1 MGRHRLDRGKVA
13 FTKSVQDLV
22 TILSNASVKD
32 RSRKLLVNTAVV
44 TIRAASSRTSIHGA
58 RKRMRTGKSRRQIAR
73 VLEGLDLNKVADK
86 VNLIF
91 REEAKKRFGGQIL
104 SIAIDIHAIPYHGN
118 PHKDENEL
126 GRSKQKD
133 GTTRFHMIATAYVV
147 GKKKKRF
154 TLAVMFVPR
163 CTTMR
168 QVVQTLLSLLHRC
181 HIQVDQVLLDKGFY
195 SIEVVRLLMRLNIG
209 FIIPMR
215 GKRLEKKK
223 GSYQTTYRMKS
234 MINGKPTEQ
243 IVNAVSVIK
252 YNRGKRFKHHGAMQL
267 CFITY
272 KVRLG
277 LREIAERYRKRF
289 GIESSYKLNKAIRP
303 RTSSRNP
310 AIRLFLFG
318 ASALIQNIWVDV
330 KQQFCKWL
338 PRADPRMITLHDFAD
353 ILLSWVRK
361 QYGEITEICMAVS

>member
-1 MGRHRLDRGKVA
+1 VGRQRIERGKVA
-13 FTKSVQDLV
+13 FSEVAQDLV
-22 TILSNASVKD
+22 KILTNASAIHHTA
-32 RSRKLLVNTAVV
+32 KLLRDTASV
-44 TIRAASSRTSIHGA
+44 TIKAASSRSSIHGA
-58 RKRMRTGKSRRQIAR
+58 RKRMRKGKSRRQIAR
-73 VLEGLDLNKVADK
+73 VLEGLELEKTVNETNIILRRKVK
-86 VNLIF
+86 IKF
-91 REEAKKRFGGQIL
+91 QGQML
-104 SIAIDIHAIPYHGN
+104 SVAIDIHAIPYHGHPYDN
-118 PHKDENEL
+118 EKEL

-154 TLAVMFVPR
+154 TLAVVFVP
-163 CTTMR
+163 CGTSMR
-168 QVVQTLLSLLHRC
+168 QVVQQLLALLRKC
-181 HIQVDQVLLDKGFY
+181 DIQVHQVLLDKGFY
-195 SIEVVRLLMRLNIG
+195 SIEVVKLLMRLNIG

-215 GKRLEKKK
+215 GKRLKKKK
-223 GSYQTTYRMKS
+223 GSYQTTYLMKS
-234 MINGKPTEQ
+234 VINGKPAKQ
-243 IVNAVSVIK
+243 LVNAVSVIK

-272 KVRLG
+272 KVTLG

-318 ASALIQNIWVDV
+318 ASALIQNVWVDV

-338 PRADPRMITLHDFAD
+338 ARTDPRMITLHDFAN

-361 QYGEITEICMAVS
+361 QYGEITDICMPVG